1 MCFYYKS
8 FNLMSF
14 TLLLSLGSPFLMLAP
29 TLFPLAHELEL
40 RVLAQAP
47 DALKVEADRLLQQGI
62 HQFQTRQYDAAI
74 KSWQQARNIYHSIQ
88 DRQGE
93 GQSLGNLGKVYGS
106 LQNYAQAMEYHQQ
119 SLEIARTI
127 PDYLME
133 QISLYNLGD
142 IYYFQGNY
150 AQAIDYFQQSLATV
164 RAIPDHRGEGWT
176 LLKLGVV
183 YGSVADYPKAID
195 YLQQSLSLFQDIDD
209 AGGEQYA
216 LGNLGTAYL
225 LWGDN
230 NNAINYTQ
238 QFLAIASKNQDLE
251 SVGKA
256 LHNLGLAYYGRGEYE
271 LAIEKYRESLAIAR
285 KVLDR
290 QTEGASLAELGK
302 VYHSQGN
309 YTQAI
314 KYEQQGLAISQEVE
328 DLHAQG
334 MALNNIGFALLK
346 AGRLLEAEKQLRDG
360 INIWLRIRGG
370 LGDIDT
376 IKVSMFEEQ
385 LRTYKILQQV
395 LIAQNKSDL
404 ALEISEQGRA
414 KAFVELLSR
423 QLSSKPI
430 EKDII
435 TPFSNEKIK
444 QIAKAKN
451 ATLIQYSIIY
461 DNFKIKDKE
470 QTHESELYIWVIKPT
485 GEVVFRNANLKTL
498 WQKNNTSLTKLVM
511 NSRESIG
518 VRGRGSSIVVEALPG
533 VDQTDR
539 LKQLHKI
546 LIDPIADL
554 LPTDPNAHV
563 IFVPQGELF
572 LVPFPALQDENGKY
586 LIEKHTILT
595 APAIQVLD
603 LTQKQRAKVQQ
614 ANAKGLVIVG
624 NPTMPTVIEK
634 IGDPPKQLLS
644 LPAAETE
651 AIAIAKLLN
660 TKPLTGEYATKK
672 TVLSELPQA
681 KIIHLATHG
690 LLDDFQSLEIPGAIA
705 LAPSDN
711 DNGLLTASEI
721 LDLKLNAELVVL
733 SACDTG
739 RGRIT
744 GDGVIGLS
752 RSLITAGVPSVVV
765 SLWSVPDAPTAELMT
780 EFYRNWQEK
789 KLDKAQALRQAILTT
804 MKNHSNPKDWAAFT
818 LIGEAN

>member
-1 MCFYYKS
+1 
-8 FNLMSF
+8 MSF

-563 IFVPQGELF
+563 IFMPQGELF

-603 LTQKQRAKVQQ
+603 LTQQQRAKVQQ

-634 IGDPPKQLLS
+634 IGYPPQQLPS

-651 AIAIAKLLN
+651 ALSIATLLK
-660 TKPLTGEYATKK
+660 TTALTGKDATKK

-705 LAPSDN
+705 LAPSGN

-752 RSLITAGVPSVVV
+752 RSLITAGVPSVIV

-789 KLDKAQALRQAILTT
+789 KLDKAQALRQAMLTT